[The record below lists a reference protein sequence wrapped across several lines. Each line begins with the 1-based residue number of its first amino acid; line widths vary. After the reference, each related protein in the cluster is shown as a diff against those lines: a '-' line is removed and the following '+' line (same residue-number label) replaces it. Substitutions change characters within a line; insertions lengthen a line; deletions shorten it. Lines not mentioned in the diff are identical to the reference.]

1 MDFYS
6 TFFCLPSLQQPQPQL
21 NNRQPEKLHNHSS
34 LPVQTSPPSSSA
46 ASSPHHSSASEHSF
60 VASRSPPPFS
70 AAPVSLPLISR
81 IPSRITTST
90 TTNNF
95 GQQAAAPNSGTP
107 ISTPGAATST
117 TTTTTTT
124 NTNNASTTNTN
135 STTTSATPTPATGT
149 HHPSAHQNQS
159 ASASTIQ
166 STLSP
171 PRSAT
176 TNSSSSS
183 TSSFSLVA
191 QQASSSPNASRPI
204 PQNAPLPAPEIV
216 QAACAELMSDY
227 HCLVN
232 PTQIANPPTYAF
244 HLSGSFPQVMAARGR
259 LLREQP
265 FQVESLVAVDR
276 NDVLENGPN
285 VRPVMKIKLDEIAS
299 ASRAHLS
306 IVGNPRD
313 GGGIDVVVRGDAEA
327 VEEARVRLLVL
338 LDQLNGLHSEV
349 CEIDYKLHHII
360 AGRKRS
366 VIQSIQEET
375 ATNIYFPSVLSGG
388 GILGA
393 RSASLVEKQNIIFI
407 TGEFFGVQRA
417 REMLFQVSMHKSKC
431 IISRDTAM
439 LPRKLDWLLMQ
450 KLPQLQEIMFD
461 NGTFINFP
469 PIGSQ
474 ISVLSVYGDHRVH
487 IERTIRSLMQLA
499 CEFYI
504 ANVWLLPKSI
514 QDVYPNG
521 SQPSIINQAA
531 IQSDGNRISIES
543 GAEVVFKSTN
553 SFEVYGT
560 EKVTKRAV
568 EKILELD
575 MVKNSQVEIRFQVEL
590 ACEHR
595 DFISGK
601 KNGKLNKIMK
611 TSNVKIK
618 FESFNDY
625 NFMLNLSGNPATA
638 MMGLTLLEEE
648 LPAEISFHIPEGYHK
663 RIIGVG
669 GKNIQRIMKKYGV
682 YVKFSNAKE
691 FAKLGGYQNNHDNVV
706 ARTPAKNAENLENL
720 KQSVME
726 LVHPKDKDFVI
737 EHLNIDRTQH
747 RTILGEKSIFIHD
760 IESKTNTCFYFPPT
774 ESGSSTIDIFGP
786 RSQIAIAKQMIM
798 SHIGLEADFRLVAT
812 NELLKVVAS
821 DEFDEKVIQT
831 CKNHWNVTV
840 LVINAGAEG
849 EGLTV
854 KFGLTR
860 ANAENL
866 QHARETLEAFLIE
879 KKINFHGERG
889 ATNTY
894 QRRNTVTSISSL
906 DRSTNDFNTW
916 TPPTPT
922 DTANFNTINRY
933 GSEKDLQG
941 LVDRTNHH
949 YHYPSLSSS
958 TNSSSSYAYRPA
970 MSMNRLYNQFVGL
983 EGPILG
989 TPNGPTPIG
998 APGNTDW
1005 SSIPRQ
1011 MIKNNFNGVNPL
1023 AGGVNMPN
1031 SPIGKP
1037 IHGSSVL
1044 STLDGNTYP
1053 SFVNRKS
1060 AISPRAQS
1068 LDLGRP
1074 TFGSGSQLSKDYNT
1088 QGLFN
1093 GTNPVAGESPSR
1105 ATGNNPAGLG
1115 HRHRFSQ
1122 GGLNSYSSGLM
1133 NGFAGLN
1140 LGL

>member
-6 TFFCLPSLQQPQPQL
+6 TFLCLPSLSQPQAQGHTH
-21 NNRQPEKLHNHSS
+21 KHAHS
-34 LPVQTSPPSSSA
+34 LPASTTAHTHLAPSPPCSSA
-46 ASSPHHSSASEHSF
+46 SSSPHHSTSEHSF
-60 VASRSPPPFS
+60 VIAHSPPAT

-90 TTNNF
+90 TTSNNVT
-95 GQQAAAPNSGTP
+95 QAAALPPTTS
-107 ISTPGAATST
+107 STPGSTTSTANITSNTST
-117 TTTTTTT
+117 T
-124 NTNNASTTNTN
+124 NSN
-135 STTTSATPTPATGT
+135 STTTITTPTPATG
-149 HHPSAHQNQS
+149 AHQHLSTVSS
-159 ASASTIQ
+159 AV
-166 STLSP
+166 SP

-176 TNSSSSS
+176 THSTTSSSASS
-183 TSSFSLVA
+183 CSSFIPQQTLSSLDV
-191 QQASSSPNASRPI
+191 SRPI

-232 PTQIANPPTYAF
+232 STQITHPPTYAF

-285 VRPVMKIKLDEIAS
+285 VRPVMKIRLDEIAS

-450 KLPQLQEIMFD
+450 KLPQLQEIMYD

-521 SQPSIINQAA
+521 SQPSTLNQAA
-531 IQSDGNRISIES
+531 IQSDGNRISTES

-691 FAKLGGYQNNHDNVV
+691 FAKLGGYHNNHDNVV

-760 IESKTNTCFYFPPT
+760 IESKTNTCFYFPST
-774 ESGSSTIDIFGP
+774 ESGSSTIEIFGP

-812 NELLKVVAS
+812 SDLMKVVAS

-840 LVINAGAEG
+840 LVINGGAEG
-849 EGLTV
+849 EGLTI

-860 ANAENL
+860 ANTENL

-879 KKINFHGERG
+879 KKINFHRERS
-889 ATNTY
+889 ATGSY
-894 QRRNTVTSISSL
+894 PRRNTVTSIGSL
-906 DRSTNDFNTW
+906 DRSTNGFNTW
-916 TPPTPT
+916 SPPTPT
-922 DTANFNTINRY
+922 DTASFSTINRH

-941 LVDRTNHH
+941 LVDRTNNP

-958 TNSSSSYAYRPA
+958 TNSSSSYAYHPA
-970 MSMNRLYNQFVGL
+970 MSMSRLYNQFVGL
-983 EGPILG
+983 EGPIVG
-989 TPNGPTPIG
+989 VPNGPTPIG

-1005 SSIPRQ
+1005 NSLPRQ
-1011 MIKNNFNGVNPL
+1011 MIKSKYNSANPL
-1023 AGGVNMPN
+1023 AGVVNMPN

-1044 STLDGNTYP
+1044 STLDGNSYP
-1053 SFVNRKS
+1053 SFVNRKN

-1074 TFGSGSQLSKDYNT
+1074 TFGSGSQLSKDYDT

-1093 GTNPVAGESPSR
+1093 GISPIGGEPSSR
-1105 ATGNNPAGLG
+1105 APGSSPVGLG

-1122 GGLNSYSSGLM
+1122 GGLNNYSSGLM

>member
-6 TFFCLPSLQQPQPQL
+6 TFFCLPPLHQPQPQHL
-21 NNRQPEKLHNHSS
+21 KSLHHQHHHHQQRENLIINNNSNIPA
-34 LPVQTSPPSSSA
+34 PSPPSSASSA
-46 ASSPHHSSASEHSF
+46 ASSSPHHSASEHSF
-60 VASRSPPPFS
+60 VVSRSP
-70 AAPVSLPLISR
+70 PVSLPLVSR

-90 TTNNF
+90 TTNNI
-95 GQQAAAPNSGTP
+95 GQQVATAAEAEAAAANSAP
-107 ISTPGAATST
+107 ASTI
-117 TTTTTTT
+117 TT
-124 NTNNASTTNTN
+124 NINTN
-135 STTTSATPTPATGT
+135 STIPTPAI
-149 HHPSAHQNQS
+149 HSSAHHHQRTD
-159 ASASTIQ
+159 TIQ
-166 STLSP
+166 SAISP
-171 PRSAT
+171 PRSST
-176 TNSSSSS
+176 THSASSSTTSSNPRPVNSSSSDA
-183 TSSFSLVA
+183 T
-191 QQASSSPNASRPI
+191 RPI

-232 PTQIANPPTYAF
+232 PTQIINPATYAF

-285 VRPVMKIKLDEIAS
+285 VRPVMKIRLDEIAS

-313 GGGIDVVVRGDAEA
+313 GGGIDIVVRGDTEA

-375 ATNIYFPSVLSGG
+375 ATNIHFPSVISGG
-388 GILGA
+388 GILSA
-393 RSASLVEKQNIIFI
+393 RSTSLVEKQNMIFI

-439 LPRKLDWLLMQ
+439 LPRKLDWLLME
-450 KLPQLQEIMFD
+450 KLPQLQEIMYD

-474 ISVLSVYGDHRVH
+474 VSVLSVYGDHRVH
-487 IERTIRSLMQLA
+487 IERTIRSLMLLA

-514 QDVYPNG
+514 HDVYPNG

-531 IQSDGNRISIES
+531 IQADGNRISIES

-560 EKVTKRAV
+560 EQVTKRAV
-568 EKILELD
+568 EKILELE

-595 DFISGK
+595 DFVSGK

-625 NFMLNLSGNPATA
+625 NFMLNLSGNPTTA
-638 MMGLTLLEEE
+638 LMGLTLLEEE

-726 LVHPKDKDFVI
+726 LVHPKDKDFLI
-737 EHLNIDRTQH
+737 EYLHIDRTQH

-760 IESKTNTCFYFPPT
+760 IESKTNTCFYFPST
-774 ESGSSTIDIFGP
+774 ESGSSTIEIFGP

-798 SHIGLEADFRLVAT
+798 SHIGLEADCRLVAT
-812 NELLKVVAS
+812 SELQKVVAS
-821 DEFDEKVIQT
+821 EEFDERVIQT

-840 LVINAGAEG
+840 LVINGGG
-849 EGLTV
+849 ESEELTV

-866 QHARETLEAFLIE
+866 QHARDTLEAFLIE
-879 KKINFHGERG
+879 KKIHFHRERG
-889 ATNTY
+889 TSGSY
-894 QRRNTVTSISSL
+894 HRRNTVTSISSL
-906 DRSTNDFNTW
+906 DRSTTGFSNY

-922 DTANFNTINRY
+922 DTVGFGTINRHS
-933 GSEKDLQG
+933 SEKDLHG
-941 LVDRTNHH
+941 LVDRTSGHF
-949 YHYPSLSSS
+949 HYPSLSSS
-958 TNSSSSYAYRPA
+958 INSSSSYAYHPA
-970 MSMNRLYNQFVGL
+970 MSMNRLYNQYAGL
-983 EGPILG
+983 EGPVVG
-989 TPNGPTPIG
+989 APVGPTAIG
-998 APGNTDW
+998 PPSNTDW
-1005 SSIPRQ
+1005 TSIPRQ
-1011 MIKNNFNGVNPL
+1011 MVKNNYTNNNPL
-1023 AGGVNMPN
+1023 ANGLNM
-1031 SPIGKP
+1031 SSGPIGKP
-1037 IHGSSVL
+1037 MRVPSAL
-1044 STLDGNTYP
+1044 EPNPSTW
-1053 SFVNRKS
+1053 
-1060 AISPRAQS
+1060 A
-1068 LDLGRP
+1068 DLP
-1074 TFGSGSQLSKDYNT
+1074 YGSGSLSKDYNA

-1093 GTNPVAGESPSR
+1093 GANPIGGESPTR
-1105 ATGNNPAGLG
+1105 GTVNNPAGLG

-1122 GGLNSYSSGLM
+1122 GGLNNYSSGLM

>member
-6 TFFCLPSLQQPQPQL
+6 TFFCLPSLQQPQPIHPKPVH
-21 NNRQPEKLHNHSS
+21 QPEKLNNNNNNSA
-34 LPVQTSPPSSSA
+34 PSPPSSSSSSA
-46 ASSPHHSSASEHSF
+46 ASSSSPHHSASEHSF
-60 VASRSPPPFS
+60 VVSRSPPS
-70 AAPVSLPLISR
+70 SSAPVSLPLISR

-90 TTNNF
+90 TATNNL
-95 GQQAAAPNSGTP
+95 GQAAENSVP
-107 ISTPGAATST
+107 ASTTST
-117 TTTTTTT
+117 TSPITT
-124 NTNNASTTNTN
+124 NTSTTNTN
-135 STTTSATPTPATGT
+135 STTTSATPTTAAPL
-149 HHPSAHQNQS
+149 HHPSAHQHASHPSTATVQS
-159 ASASTIQ
+159 AI
-166 STLSP
+166 SP
-171 PRSAT
+171 PRSIT
-176 TNSSSSS
+176 TNSSAS
-183 TSSFSLVA
+183 TSNSSNPQPA
-191 QQASSSPNASRPI
+191 TSASVDPPRPI
-204 PQNAPLPAPEIV
+204 PQNAPLPNPEIV

-232 PTQIANPPTYAF
+232 PTQIASPPTYAF

-285 VRPVMKIKLDEIAS
+285 VRPVMKIRLDEIAS

-375 ATNIYFPSVLSGG
+375 ATNIYFPSALSGG

-393 RSASLVEKQNIIFI
+393 RSASLVEKQNMIFI

-439 LPRKLDWLLMQ
+439 LPRKLDWLLME
-450 KLPQLQEIMFD
+450 KLSQLQEIMYD

-474 ISVLSVYGDHRVH
+474 VSVLSVYGDHRVH

-514 QDVYPNG
+514 QDVYPNA
-521 SQPSIINQAA
+521 SQPSIVNQAA
-531 IQSDGNRISIES
+531 IQSDGNRIAIES

-737 EHLNIDRTQH
+737 EYLNIDRTQH

-760 IESKTNTCFYFPPT
+760 IESKTNTCFYFPST
-774 ESGSSTIDIFGP
+774 ESGSSTIEIFGP

-798 SHIGLEADFRLVAT
+798 SHIGLEADCRLVAT
-812 NELLKVVAS
+812 TELLKAVAS
-821 DEFDEKVIQT
+821 EEFNHKVIQT

-840 LVINAGAEG
+840 LVIHGGAEG
-849 EGLTV
+849 EELTV

-879 KKINFHGERG
+879 KKINFHRERG
-889 ATNTY
+889 MTGTY
-894 QRRNTVTSISSL
+894 HRRNTVTSISSL
-906 DRSTNDFNTW
+906 DRSTNGFNTF

-922 DTANFNTINRY
+922 DAVGFGTINRH

-941 LVDRTNHH
+941 LVDRTSGH

-958 TNSSSSYAYRPA
+958 TNSSSSYAYHPA

-983 EGPILG
+983 DGHMVG
-989 TPNGPTPIG
+989 GPNGPTAIG
-998 APGNTDW
+998 APGGADW
-1005 SSIPRQ
+1005 TSIPRQ
-1011 MIKNNFNGVNPL
+1011 MVKNNYNSTNPL
-1023 AGGVNMPN
+1023 ASGVNMSN
-1031 SPIGKP
+1031 GPIGKP
-1037 IHGSSVL
+1037 LHGSSVL
-1044 STLDGNTYP
+1044 STLDGNSYP
-1053 SFVNRKS
+1053 SFINRKS

-1074 TFGSGSQLSKDYNT
+1074 TFGSGSQLSKDYNS

-1093 GTNPVAGESPSR
+1093 AANPIAGESPSR
-1105 ATGNNPAGLG
+1105 GPANNPAGLG

-1122 GGLNSYSSGLM
+1122 GGLNNYSSGLM

>member
-1 MDFYS
+1 MANIV
-6 TFFCLPSLQQPQPQL
+6 LGQQGYLSYCQRRQGDAITSPTAKVELIRRSESDRRELMTQPC
-21 NNRQPEKLHNHSS
+21 HN
-34 LPVQTSPPSSSA
+34 PARSPPSS
-46 ASSPHHSSASEHSF
+46 ASSPASDSPHHSASEHSF
-60 VASRSPPPFS
+60 TLARSPPSPS
-70 AAPVSLPLISR
+70 APASLPLISR
-81 IPSRITTST
+81 IPSRIS
-90 TTNNF
+90 
-95 GQQAAAPNSGTP
+95 
-107 ISTPGAATST
+107 TST
-117 TTTTTTT
+117 TTTPASLAQAPASTPPAVSTTIPGTSSSSTPTTTT
-124 NTNNASTTNTN
+124 STNT
-135 STTTSATPTPATGT
+135 TTIAATPTPASAAL
-149 HHPSAHQNQS
+149 HPSAHQPHS
-159 ASASTIQ
+159 APSAASHSSATIQ
-166 STLSP
+166 S
-171 PRSAT
+171 
-176 TNSSSSS
+176 
-183 TSSFSLVA
+183 
-191 QQASSSPNASRPI
+191 
-204 PQNAPLPAPEIV
+204 NAPLPAPEIV

-232 PTQIANPPTYAF
+232 PTQITKPSTYAF

-265 FQVESLVAVDR
+265 FQVESFVAVDR

-285 VRPVMKIKLDEIAS
+285 VRPVMKIRLDEIAS

-313 GGGIDVVVRGDAEA
+313 GGGIDIVIRGDAEA

-338 LDQLNGLHSEV
+338 LDQLNSLHSEV

-375 ATNIYFPSVLSGG
+375 ATNIYFPSALSGG

-393 RSASLVEKQNIIFI
+393 RSTSLAEKQNMIYI

-439 LPRKLDWLLMQ
+439 LPRKLDWLLME
-450 KLPQLQEIMFD
+450 KLAQLQEIMYD

-474 ISVLSVYGDHRVH
+474 VSVLSVYGDHRVH

-521 SQPSIINQAA
+521 SQPSIVNQAA
-531 IQSDGNRISIES
+531 IQSDGNRIAIES

-638 MMGLTLLEEE
+638 LMGLTLLEEE

-737 EHLNIDRTQH
+737 EYLNIDRTQH

-760 IESKTNTCFYFPPT
+760 IESKTNTCFYFPST
-774 ESGSSTIDIFGP
+774 ESGSSTIEIFGP

-798 SHIGLEADFRLVAT
+798 SHIGLEADCRLMAT
-812 NELLKVVAS
+812 SELLRVVAS

-840 LVINAGAEG
+840 LVINGGAEG
-849 EGLTV
+849 EELTV

-866 QHARETLEAFLIE
+866 QNARETLEAFLIE
-879 KKINFHGERG
+879 KKINFHRERG
-889 ATNTY
+889 ATGSY
-894 QRRNTVTSISSL
+894 PRRNTVTSIGSL
-906 DRSTNDFNTW
+906 DRSTNGFNTF

-922 DTANFNTINRY
+922 DTAGFGTINRH

-941 LVDRTNHH
+941 LVDRNGGH

-958 TNSSSSYAYRPA
+958 TNSASSYAYHPA
-970 MSMNRLYNQFVGL
+970 MSMNRFYNQFVGL
-983 EGPILG
+983 DGHMIG
-989 TPNGPTPIG
+989 VSNGQTAIG

-1005 SSIPRQ
+1005 ASIPRQ
-1011 MIKNNFNGVNPL
+1011 MVQKSNNYNSTNPL
-1023 AGGVNMPN
+1023 ASGVNMSN

-1044 STLDGNTYP
+1044 SSLDGNSYP
-1053 SFVNRKS
+1053 SFINRKS

-1074 TFGSGSQLSKDYNT
+1074 TFGSGSQLSKDYNS

-1093 GTNPVAGESPSR
+1093 GANSAAGESPSR
-1105 ATGNNPAGLG
+1105 GSTNNPAGLG

-1122 GGLNSYSSGLM
+1122 GGLNTYSSGLM